1 VCGPQLFTSR
11 CNKFEPSAPSITAS
25 ASRQA
30 FLSASAGSFSVPR
43 RFRRDSRPV
52 SAMKMCTWTSSAW
65 TSSSA
70 NRNVLI
76 GLEKEGNQVG
86 ETAGSV
92 AAITISFFR
101 KKESLQRFQRRC
113 RRQKKGICGYMFC
126 FENCF
131 GSGMSNAAES
141 VRSERSAALTSPL
154 LEGEQQTPKVEE
166 APGSAI
172 RSSLPHAAHS
182 GLQRAEA
189 TELTPHTLPRTL
201 TLL

>member
-1 VCGPQLFTSR
+1 
-11 CNKFEPSAPSITAS
+11 
-25 ASRQA
+25 
-30 FLSASAGSFSVPR
+30 
-43 RFRRDSRPV
+43 
-52 SAMKMCTWTSSAW
+52 
-65 TSSSA
+65 
-70 NRNVLI
+70 
-76 GLEKEGNQVG
+76 
-86 ETAGSV
+86 
-92 AAITISFFR
+92 
-101 KKESLQRFQRRC
+101 
-113 RRQKKGICGYMFC
+113 MFC